1 MIRHTPDSIHPPLA
15 RYAHAVE
22 MAAPARLLFVSGQLA
37 LSRSGDVPNGVEA
50 QATLI
55 FANLDAILA
64 SARMSK
70 ADITRISAFL
80 VDRGDLKAYM
90 AARDR
95 WLDAI
100 EPTAS
105 TLLLVQGFSR
115 VEFRV
120 EIELIAARAADD
132 AAA

>member
-1 MIRHTPDSIHPPLA
+1 MHRHTPAGIHPPLA

-22 MAAPARLLFVSGQLA
+22 IATPARFLFISGQLA
-37 LSRSGDVPNGVEA
+37 LAPDGGVPEGVEA

-55 FANLDAILA
+55 FANLDTILA
-64 SARMSK
+64 AAGMDRRDIARV
-70 ADITRISAFL
+70 SAFL
-80 VDRGDLKAYM
+80 IDRGDLRAYM

-115 VEFRV
+115 PEFRV
-120 EIELIAARAADD
+120 EIEIIAARASD
-132 AAA
+132 ARLG

>member
-1 MIRHTPDSIHPPLA
+1 MDRHTPAGIHPPLA

-22 MAAPARLLFVSGQLA
+22 VAAPARFLFISGQLA
-37 LSRSGDVPNGVEA
+37 LAPDGAVPEGVDA

-55 FANLDAILA
+55 FANLDTILA
-64 SARMSK
+64 SARMDK
-70 ADITRISAFL
+70 RDIARISAFL
-80 VDRGDLKAYM
+80 IDRGDLRGYM

-95 WLDAI
+95 WLGAI

-115 VEFRV
+115 PEFRV
-120 EIELIAARAADD
+120 EIEIIAARASD
-132 AAA
+132 AHSG